1 MRTLIL
7 GGARSGKSAYAERLA
22 IDSGKEV
29 VYIATATAGDGEMAS
44 RIAHHRATRPP
55 EWTTVEEPLALG
67 NQLLR
72 WSSPERLL
80 LVDCLTLWLSNLF
93 FHGGAEYPEYPGNPH
108 FPEVGDLVL
117 PGQFDEQ
124 QDMLASAL
132 VRLSGD
138 VVLVSNEVG
147 LGLTPMGA
155 LSRRFMDE
163 QGRLNQAMAAIC
175 DRAVF
180 VAAGLP
186 LVLKAGP
193 C

>member
-1 MRTLIL
+1 MTRTLVL
-7 GGARSGKSAYAERLA
+7 GGARSGKSAYAERLT
-22 IDSGKEV
+22 IESGKEV
-29 VYIATATAGDGEMAS
+29 VYIATATAGDAEMAA
-44 RIAHHRATRPP
+44 RIAHHRNTRPV
-55 EWTTVEEPLALG
+55 EWITVEEPLALG

-72 WSSPERLL
+72 WSSPDRLI
-80 LVDCLTLWLSNLF
+80 LVDCLTLWLSNLLF
-93 FHGGAEYPEYPGNPH
+93 SSGEEYPE
-108 FPEVGDLVL
+108 VGEIIL
-117 PGQFDEQ
+117 PALFHEQ

-132 VRLSGD
+132 TRCASD

-147 LGLTPMGA
+147 LGIMPMGA
-155 LSRRFMDE
+155 VSRCFMDE

-186 LVLKAGP
+186 LMLKGAS

>member
-1 MRTLIL
+1 MTRTLIL

-29 VYIATATAGDGEMAS
+29 VYLATATAGDAEMAA
-44 RIAHHRATRPP
+44 RIAHHQGSRPP

-72 WSSPERLL
+72 WSTPERLI

-93 FHGGAEYPEYPGNPH
+93 FNGDASY
-108 FPEVGDLVL
+108 PEVGALTL
-117 PGQFDEQ
+117 PAQFDEQ
-124 QDMLASAL
+124 QDMLTSAL
-132 VRLSGD
+132 ERCAGD
-138 VVLVSNEVG
+138 VILVSNEIG
-147 LGLTPMGA
+147 LGLMPMGA

-186 LVLKAGP
+186 LTLKGRA

>member
-1 MRTLIL
+1 MRRTLVL

-29 VYIATATAGDGEMAS
+29 LYLATATAGDGEMAA
-44 RIAHHRATRPP
+44 RIAHHRAARPP

-72 WSSPERLL
+72 WSSPERLI
-80 LVDCLTLWLSNLF
+80 LVDCLTLWLSNLLF
-93 FHGGAEYPEYPGNPH
+93 SGGDSYPD
-108 FPEVGDLVL
+108 VGTITV
-117 PGQFDEQ
+117 PAQFDEQ

-132 VRLSGD
+132 ARCASD

-147 LGLTPMGA
+147 LGLMPMGA
-155 LSRRFMDE
+155 ISRRFMDE
-163 QGRLNQAMAAIC
+163 QGRLNQAMAALC
-175 DRAVF
+175 DDAVF
-180 VAAGLP
+180 IAAGLP
-186 LVLKAGP
+186 LYLKGGP